1 MERKWTTVALAALLA
16 ATAAVRALEY
26 PPYDVYGHLAD
37 ETDDPP
43 LNYMKVCEPG
53 VQGEANASYVVLG
66 ISFPRVRPAVAAGY
80 EGPLEIPA
88 YIDGLPVRKIGEAA
102 FIQCTKLT
110 AVTIPA
116 TVREIGDRA
125 FADCWQLQRVSIASG
140 VARVGNAAFS
150 NCLALAE
157 LDFPATLSRLGA
169 GAFQGCIALR
179 DVYFRGNAPRLAEA
193 EAGWAGEKSY
203 LGEGI
208 FRQTG
213 YNARFRVHIDP
224 ATTGW
229 IAPGVKGVPEK
240 WPVDFGYM
248 QAHESVSEPSGDDG
262 GGGGATPAAGGF
274 VAVVTE
280 IGGSPGGAVAIP
292 DSWAARYPSYAD
304 RFGTDFPASLTRPT
318 GKRDAAG
325 NPLAVWQDYV
335 AGTDPTDPDDLFTA
349 WIEVEDGHPRIA
361 WKPRLDAPEAARRR
375 YTLHGRAS
383 LLEGDWEEVPPD
395 HVAHYNFFRLR
406 VEMAE

>member
-1 MERKWTTVALAALLA
+1 MQPNCLSAALAALLA
-16 ATAAVRALEY
+16 ATAAVRALDY
-26 PPYDVYGHLAD
+26 PPYELYGYLAD

-43 LNYMKVCEPG
+43 LNYMKVCDPG
-53 VQGEANASYVVLG
+53 VQGESNASYVVLG
-66 ISFPRVRPAVAAGY
+66 ISFPRTRPAVAAGY

-88 YIDGLPVRKIGEAA
+88 FIDGLPVRKIGEAA

-110 AVTIPA
+110 SVTIPG

-125 FADCWQLQRVSIASG
+125 FADCWQLERVAIAPG
-140 VARVGNAAFS
+140 VTRVGTAAFS

-169 GAFQGCIALR
+169 GPFQGCVELR

-193 EAGWAGEKSY
+193 DPAWAGEKSH

-213 YNARFRVHIDP
+213 YNPRFRVHIDP

-248 QAHESVSEPSGDDG
+248 QAHETVAEPAG
-262 GGGGATPAAGGF
+262 GGGGGTVPAGF

-292 DSWAARYPSYAD
+292 ETWAARFPGYAD
-304 RFGTDFPASLTRPT
+304 RFGADFPTSLTRPT

-335 AGTDPTDPDDLFTA
+335 AGTDPTDPTDLFTA
-349 WIEVEDGHPRIA
+349 WIELEDGLPRIA
-361 WKPRLDAPEAARRR
+361 WKPRLDASEASRRR
-375 YTLHGRAS
+375 YTLQGRAS
-383 LLEGDWEEVPPD
+383 LLEGDWETVPPD
-395 HVAHYNFFRLR
+395 RISSYNFFRLR
-406 VEMAE
+406 IEMAE